1 MRKLRGLLLASTA
14 TRHPLPNGALASPAA
29 TSWESEDSTGAT
41 DNCPVLAQHAEQGAL
56 VSTENVLPDSGF
68 SVGTP
73 DVQLERGHRGE
84 PSLSG
89 EPECLSL
96 STPRTRNS
104 PTWRTAPRVQNGI
117 CSEQ

>member
-1 MRKLRGLLLASTA
+1 MTVRYPMSKLRGLLLASTA
-14 TRHPLPNGALASPAA
+14 TRNPLPNCVLASQAA
-29 TSWESEDSTGAT
+29 TSWEPEDSTGAT

-56 VSTENVLPDSGF
+56 VSTENVLPGSGF

-73 DVQLERGHRGE
+73 YVQLERGHRGE

-96 STPRTRNS
+96 WNKYTRKRGQCQV
-104 PTWRTAPRVQNGI
+104 PWL
-117 CSEQ
+117 